1 VALISPLAAVA
12 GLTGSAAPSAGLDV
26 AAVRSAPETGPS
38 LWVAKRTEAEI
49 YATLLDCA
57 MDPDVAVER
66 LISQGTLASTAAFY
80 PPPSLHC
87 LPYLESDRLLRC
99 AAAPRQQR

>member
-1 VALISPLAAVA
+1 VQGLKGILA
-12 GLTGSAAPSAGLDV
+12 D
-26 AAVRSAPETGPS
+26 
-38 LWVAKRTEAEI
+38 RTEAEI

-66 LISQGTLASTAAFY
+66 LISQGTLASSTAFSA
-80 PPPSLHC
+80 PPA
-87 LPYLESDRLLRC
+87 LPCLESDRLLRC